1 LTRAAPRKTLDLG
14 LLDRMMVALNVI
26 TPLEGIIFG
35 ADVGWRWCCSGG
47 NPRSGSPWRCVMLL
61 FLPGHCFSSGRW
73 LEVALRWRGVPLP
86 MSTTV
91 GLGGMVPRSLDGG
104 HGMRC
109 VHRKEAPSGTM
120 VVPSAESRIFMRIL
134 TIKIAQ
140 RFDGGD
146 DTSSVYMRCSLSFC

>member
-1 LTRAAPRKTLDLG
+1 MRDATLP
-14 LLDRMMVALNVI
+14 A
-26 TPLEGIIFG
+26 G
-35 ADVGWRWCCSGG
+35 A
-47 NPRSGSPWRCVMLL
+47 L
-61 FLPGHCFSSGRW
+61 FLSGRW
-73 LEVALRWRGVPLP
+73 LDVALRWSGVSLP

-91 GLGGMVPRSLDGG
+91 GLGGMAPRSLDGG

-109 VHRKEAPSGTM
+109 VRRKEALSGTM

-134 TIKIAQ
+134 TIKIAR